1 MEITYYGAGCVLLAS
16 KEVKILIDPLSG
28 EYGPNPKVAADVVL
42 LTQPPKEELKTGDTF
57 TIDRPGEYEVNGT
70 TIDSIAA
77 RLHTE
82 LDEQVLNACIFN
94 IHGKDFGVLVLG
106 NIAPN
111 LSDQQLERIDGADVL
126 ILPVGGHGLTLDKE
140 AAAQI
145 LRQFEPSYVLPV
157 HYDDGV
163 SQYPMPQEPVDGF
176 LHEVGASAAERH
188 DKLKITS
195 RAAAEE
201 MQVVVLNPQ
210 QQTN

>member
-1 MEITYYGAGCVLLAS
+1 MEVTYYGAGCVLLTS

-42 LTQPPKEELKTGDTF
+42 LTQPPQAALNTTGGF
-57 TIDRPGEYEVNGT
+57 VIDRPGEYEVNGA
-70 TIDSIAA
+70 TIDAIAA

-82 LDEQVLNACIFN
+82 LDEQVFKACIFN
-94 IHGKDFGVLVLG
+94 IHYKDLGVLVLG

-111 LSDQQLERIDGADVL
+111 LSEQQLEPIDGADVL
-126 ILPVGGHGLTLDKE
+126 IVPVGGHGLTLDKE

-176 LHEVGASAAERH
+176 LQEVGVPAPERQ
-188 DKLKITS
+188 DKLKVTS

-201 MQVVVLNPQ
+201 MQMVVLNPQ
-210 QQTN
+210 Q